1 MRAYYS
7 DIFEFPLPDGHR
19 FPIRKY
25 TLLRERI
32 LESTL
37 IGDPDLLVAPAVTD
51 DEILRV
57 HTSDYWNRLKHGELT
72 AKELRRIGF
81 PWSSELV
88 IRSRHSAGG
97 TLSACRAALEDDMGI
112 NLAGGTHHAH
122 PDHGSGFC
130 MLNDVAI
137 ASRAMQV
144 EARAQRIVV
153 LDCDVHQGD
162 GTAAIFRDDP
172 TVYTFSIHAE
182 KNFPFH
188 KQQSDLDI
196 ALPNDAGDDA
206 YLDALSEGVQRALDA
221 AHADLAIYLAGAD
234 PYIGDTFGWLALSK
248 DGLAA
253 RDRMVMR
260 FCRDADLPVAIVLSG
275 GYARNIEDIVDI
287 HYQTVRIAIEQS
299 LRKD

>member
-7 DIFEFPLPDGHR
+7 DIFDFPLPARHR
-19 FPIRKY
+19 FPIQKY

-32 LESTL
+32 LDTKL
-37 IGDPDLLVAPAVTD
+37 NNDLELFVAPAVSEG
-51 DEILRV
+51 EILRV
-57 HTSDYWNRLKHGELT
+57 HTSEYWKRLQHGELT
-72 AKELRRIGF
+72 PKELRRIGF
-81 PWSSELV
+81 PWSPELV
-88 IRSRHSAGG
+88 VRSRHSAGG
-97 TLSACRAALEDDMGI
+97 TLAACRSALQDSMGI

-122 PDHGSGFC
+122 ADHGSGFC

-137 ASRAMQV
+137 ASRAMQD
-144 EARAQRIVV
+144 EARARRIVI

-162 GTAAIFRDDP
+162 GTAAIFHDDP

-182 KNFPFH
+182 NNFPFH

-196 ALPNDAGDDA
+196 ALPNEAGDDV
-206 YLDALSEGVQRALDA
+206 YLDALHAGVQHAIDA

-234 PYIGDTFGWLALSK
+234 PFAGDTFGWLTLSK

-253 RDRMVMR
+253 RDRLVLRACM
-260 FCRDADLPVAIVLSG
+260 DADLPVAVVLSG

-287 HYQTVRIAIEQS
+287 HYMTVRIVVEMS
-299 LRKD
+299 LLVK